1 MKKLKVWQYTLPPL
15 RGEGWA
21 IIILRE
27 DGYFSTVSDF
37 GNYAYLWTSTGC
49 KDFREFLLTAD
60 RDWHYFAKKLNPK
73 THVDNRESIK
83 NLLEELF
90 RRRRQRKI
98 SKEDARNIFEIIGT
112 YDEDWEGLLRDQ
124 DTDLTREFPE
134 TWNYTITSLDS
145 DVIGFCQ
152 KILPRLNV
160 ILRKQLKKS

>member
-15 RGEGWA
+15 KGEGWA

-37 GNYAYLWTSTGC
+37 GNYAYMWTCTGC
-49 KDFREFLLTAD
+49 KDFREFLLRAD
-60 RDWHYFAKKLNPK
+60 KDWHYFAKKLKPD
-73 THVDNRESIK
+73 THVDSRESIK
-83 NLLEELF
+83 NLLEELL
-90 RRRRQRKI
+90 RRRHQREI
-98 SKEDARNIFEIIGT
+98 SKESARDIFETIHR

-124 DTDLTREFPE
+124 DADLMREFPE
-134 TWNYTITSLDS
+134 PWEYTISSLDS

-160 ILRKQLKKS
+160 ILRKQLKMC